1 MTGLKITA
9 RSEHATATCCS
20 VAIAEQIL
28 HLNNLNVL
36 LTRKF
41 FQISPLF
48 SINLNREELEKESRK
63 VSEIK
68 YKPVLYDLDSIMYNR
83 FMLKDRSY
91 AVLLKSSSWGIVR
104 LL

>member
-41 FQISPLF
+41 FQISPLV

-63 VSEIK
+63 VSERK
-68 YKPVLYDLDSIMYNR
+68 
-83 FMLKDRSY
+83 
-91 AVLLKSSSWGIVR
+91 
-104 LL
+104 